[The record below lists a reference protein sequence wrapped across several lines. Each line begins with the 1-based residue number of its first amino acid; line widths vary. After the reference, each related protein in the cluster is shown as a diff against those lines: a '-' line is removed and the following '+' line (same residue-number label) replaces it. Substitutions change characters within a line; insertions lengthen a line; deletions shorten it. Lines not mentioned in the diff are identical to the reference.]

1 MKAERLP
8 DDGQTASPLD
18 CEHAVR
24 RLWDYLDGRLPNLA
38 REEVEAHL
46 ATCEL
51 CTSRF
56 AFAQKMQ
63 QALKESVARDRHRN
77 PLAAVDASLSARVRA
92 ALGRHV
98 SSGGGDTDDDR
109 DPGSV

>member
-1 MKAERLP
+1 MNAERLP
-8 DDGQTASPLD
+8 DDGRTASPLD

-24 RLWDYLDGRLPNLA
+24 RLWDYLDGRLPDLA

-56 AFAQKMQ
+56 AFARKMQ
-63 QALKESVARDRHRN
+63 HALKDSVERDPHPG
-77 PLAAVDASLSARVRA
+77 PLAAADANLSARIRA
-92 ALGRHV
+92 ALRRHV
-98 SSGGGDTDDDR
+98 SPGDR
-109 DPGSV
+109 DAGSD

>member
-56 AFAQKMQ
+56 AFRPFASTMRTPDVRTVAQ
-63 QALKESVARDRHRN
+63 S
-77 PLAAVDASLSARVRA
+77 PSLR
-92 ALGRHV
+92 
-98 SSGGGDTDDDR
+98 
-109 DPGSV
+109 